1 MSNHFAYVSPNILDQ
16 LRHLKIPDSFDTSKL
31 KFVAGGG
38 YSDVFKAEHHFPGR
52 PTSCIIA
59 IKQLRFYM
67 KEDIIMLFEKEV
79 SVWSNLQHTN
89 ITPLLGFTFEIRTG
103 YPLLI
108 SEWME
113 NGSAWE
119 YINKTPSYDAFKL
132 VCDVAKGLA
141 YLHDKEIVHSDIKTD
156 NVLISSSGTAMICD
170 FGMTRVITSSKSFQT
185 FTSSNKGTARYLAYE
200 LVALSDRYPS
210 STKASDVWAF
220 GMTIYELLTRKRAY
234 GEKSEYATLMAI
246 AKLETPLIPTFD
258 HLIHQVA
265 DNYIFQNLIQI
276 CLSCWYFR
284 LPPVDL
290 KQRIEAIAKNG
301 KSLVSTGFYS
311 SIFEIVFNR
320 DDEAWQIFKG
330 VFSLIFFS
338 KSPLSDQDIDAI
350 LGLEPDTTSNL
361 LSYLQPLVK
370 HEKGNPAEIRDASL
384 RDYLVSC
391 KGYPWYIDTEL
402 LFWFEIL
409 SLTSTFV
416 DHVGPAILFATE
428 WIGNKDPELSSFLR
442 DANRQAS
449 IYLEPISKS
458 VLQIYASL
466 LPLMKKDSPM
476 SIHYSKYASTKSRV
490 EYINSSRFVSVNGDC
505 DAVRIWDASWRLEDT
520 KPTFEEQGEILPIAL
535 SPGGE
540 FIASGSTDGSIY
552 FWNVLNGEL
561 VKKLKLPN
569 PVISISFSPVN
580 EKLIAFGSGD
590 EVQVWDVT
598 NDEYVI
604 IGNHMALVVSVVF
617 SPSDGKLV
625 ASGAWDQTIRIWDV
639 ECKKSVVG
647 PLMGHANLVT
657 SIAYSR
663 DGTRLVSGSADE
675 TVRIWNPET
684 GQLLSTLNGHSSWV
698 LSVAYSFDGSRIVS
712 GSGDKTI
719 LVWNSQNGE
728 IVGEPITGHGGWLNS
743 VCFSPDGERIVSG
756 SDGNIARVWDSR
768 TGQPLFPPFS
778 GHTGVVSSVCFFPD
792 GRHFATGSYD
802 GTIRIWT
809 LDAIANKTNW
819 ELKDD
824 GWVLRSVPLRCASH
838 RLWILRKTILV
849 WDAESGQVVYG
860 SITGH
865 ARANSVAS
873 HWTASKFFKSFEITL
888 HAQKMH
894 LLV

>member
-1 MSNHFAYVSPNILDQ
+1 
-16 LRHLKIPDSFDTSKL
+16 
-31 KFVAGGG
+31 
-38 YSDVFKAEHHFPGR
+38 
-52 PTSCIIA
+52 
-59 IKQLRFYM
+59 
-67 KEDIIMLFEKEV
+67 
-79 SVWSNLQHTN
+79 
-89 ITPLLGFTFEIRTG
+89 
-103 YPLLI
+103 
-108 SEWME
+108 
-113 NGSAWE
+113 
-119 YINKTPSYDAFKL
+119 
-132 VCDVAKGLA
+132 
-141 YLHDKEIVHSDIKTD
+141 
-156 NVLISSSGTAMICD
+156 
-170 FGMTRVITSSKSFQT
+170 
-185 FTSSNKGTARYLAYE
+185 
-200 LVALSDRYPS
+200 
-210 STKASDVWAF
+210 
-220 GMTIYELLTRKRAY
+220 
-234 GEKSEYATLMAI
+234 
-246 AKLETPLIPTFD
+246 
-258 HLIHQVA
+258 
-265 DNYIFQNLIQI
+265 
-276 CLSCWYFR
+276 
-284 LPPVDL
+284 
-290 KQRIEAIAKNG
+290 
-301 KSLVSTGFYS
+301 
-311 SIFEIVFNR
+311 
-320 DDEAWQIFKG
+320 
-330 VFSLIFFS
+330 
-338 KSPLSDQDIDAI
+338 
-350 LGLEPDTTSNL
+350 
-361 LSYLQPLVK
+361 
-370 HEKGNPAEIRDASL
+370 
-384 RDYLVSC
+384 
-391 KGYPWYIDTEL
+391 
-402 LFWFEIL
+402 
-409 SLTSTFV
+409 
-416 DHVGPAILFATE
+416 
-428 WIGNKDPELSSFLR
+428 
-442 DANRQAS
+442 
-449 IYLEPISKS
+449 
-458 VLQIYASL
+458 
-466 LPLMKKDSPM
+466 MKKDSPM

-490 EYINSSRFVSVNGDC
+490 EYINRKRRNNCIKTIRVDREWERERERRSRTLPTKSLLFSPDGTQILSSSKRICVWEATSGELIAGPLAGEDESDALFTTYSPDGRYIIIASGDGIIRKWDALTNCLVWEREMDREQVDLSRVESAAFSPDAKSIVFGNNQGTILVLNVDTGGQDGEPLEGHTDSICCLAFSSDGKYFVSGSEDTTIIIWDMNRREPTTMPLKKHTQAVTTVNFSSDGSNIVSGSLDASILVWNAFTGEVLRSIKCENAVYSVTYSPDELLILAAGWWWMSMWEVVDVTAPPRVFEVHESILRVSFSPDSSRFVSVNGDC
-505 DAVRIWDASWRLEDT
+505 DAIQIWDASWRLEDT

-598 NDEYVI
+598 NDEHVI
-604 IGNHMALVVSVVF
+604 IGNHMALVVSVAF

-824 GWVLRSVPLRCASH
+824 GWVVSENGKLMMWIPRDLHRHVCSHGNISILNRSFYV
-838 RLWILRKTILV
+838 RLHFGTEQNTSRNI
-849 WDAESGQVVYG
+849 Q
-860 SITGH
+860 
-865 ARANSVAS
+865 
-873 HWTASKFFKSFEITL
+873 F
-888 HAQKMH
+888 
-894 LLV
+894 